1 MNSLIIMISNKNN
14 GSSQLSGST
23 QAKLAMIALFA
34 VVSQPGDVIG
44 ASLNAIQAEKQQST
58 VSVAK
63 EHKVSDPFLAQE
75 HESYPVEKN
84 NFELKSEFIF
94 GENGAIKKGVDKLS

>member
-1 MNSLIIMISNKNN
+1 M
-14 GSSQLSGST
+14 
-23 QAKLAMIALFA
+23 
-34 VVSQPGDVIG
+34 
-44 ASLNAIQAEKQQST
+44 NAIQAEKQQST
-58 VSVAK
+58 VSVQK